1 MDGLNE
7 AEFLYGNGE
16 PPWLYVKVLP
26 MRFFSRPRLIGIAV
40 GVLIF
45 GLLVLLEVV

>member
-1 MDGLNE
+1 
-7 AEFLYGNGE
+7 
-16 PPWLYVKVLP
+16 VCQSRV

-45 GLLVLLEVV
+45 AVLVLLEFV